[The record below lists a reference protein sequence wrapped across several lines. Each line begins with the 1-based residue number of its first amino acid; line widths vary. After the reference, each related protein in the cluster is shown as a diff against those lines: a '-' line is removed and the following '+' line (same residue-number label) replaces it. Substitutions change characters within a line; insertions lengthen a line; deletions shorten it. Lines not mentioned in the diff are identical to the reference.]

1 MIGFN
6 FNKGIITDVE
16 VRLIDKNLEELHFK
30 PDNVSVYGNNFVMML
45 GLEEC
50 ELTFEY
56 SRDIR
61 IAIVYQYDRK
71 GSIIRMIIFELGDV
85 DFGSIDKF
93 LKFTYKIESHKDFY
107 LDNSDLNDVK
117 QYLNSLR
124 RDLKISSIIK

>member
-1 MIGFN
+1 MTVFN
-6 FNKGIITDVE
+6 FNKDSITDVE

-30 PDNVSVYGNNFVMML
+30 PDNVSTYSNKFVMML

-50 ELTFEY
+50 ELTFEN
-56 SRDIR
+56 SRNIR
-61 IAIVYQYDRK
+61 IAVVYQHDRK

-85 DFGSIDKF
+85 DFGRIDKF

>member
-6 FNKGIITDVE
+6 FNKGMITDVE

-30 PDNVSVYGNNFVMML
+30 PDNVSTYSNKFVMML
-45 GLEEC
+45 DLEEC
-50 ELTFEY
+50 ELSFED

-61 IAIVYQYDRK
+61 IAVVYQYDRK
-71 GSIIRMIIFELGDV
+71 GSIIRMVIFELGDV

-93 LKFTYKIESHKDFY
+93 LKFTYKIVSYKDFY
-107 LDNSDLNDVK
+107 LDNSDLNDVV

-124 RDLKISSIIK
+124 RDLKISRIIN